1 MTGGFVREEEVTFTP
16 NEIRFAVASSKPTIQ
31 VFHMLR
37 FCLALIL
44 SAATAQ
50 AETKVRIAA
59 AANLAHVI
67 EALTTEFQNVNPHTV
82 TEVTLGASGS
92 LVAQITHGAPFDIF
106 LSADMDYPRAL
117 IATNQAE
124 ATSLTPFAIGRL
136 VLWTTNPQIKLAD
149 PESALTDS
157 RVRRIA
163 IAHPDTAPYGRAA
176 LETFAKLN
184 LTTEL
189 RPKIV
194 IGENVSQAAQFV
206 ASGNADLGFVALSM
220 VLAPQ
225 LKDSGQWT
233 EVPAAWHTP
242 IIQGAVITKQGATNP
257 AARNFLIFLQEPAA
271 RKIFA
276 RFGYHV
282 PAHP

>member
-1 MTGGFVREEEVTFTP
+1 
-16 NEIRFAVASSKPTIQ
+16 
-31 VFHMLR
+31 MLR

-44 SAATAQ
+44 SVATAQ

-59 AANLAHVI
+59 AANLVHVI
-67 EALTTEFQNVNPHTV
+67 EALATEFQNENSGVIV
-82 TEVTLGASGS
+82 EVTLGASGS

-117 IATNQAE
+117 IANDQAD
-124 ATSLTPFAIGRL
+124 AASLTPFATGRL
-136 VLWTTNPQIKLAD
+136 VLWTTNPQIHLTTPDA
-149 PESALTDS
+149 ALTDS
-157 RVRRIA
+157 RVRHIA
-163 IAHPDTAPYGRAA
+163 IANPDTAPYGSAA
-176 LETFAKLN
+176 LETLEKLN
-184 LTTEL
+184 LASEL
-189 RPKIV
+189 RTKIV

-206 ASGNADLGFVALSM
+206 ASGNADLGFVALSL

-225 LKDSGQWT
+225 LKESGQWI

-242 IIQGAVITKQGATNP
+242 LIQGAVITNKGSANP
-257 AARNFLIFLQEPAA
+257 SAQEFLTFLQGPSA

-282 PAHP
+282 PAQP

>member
-1 MTGGFVREEEVTFTP
+1 MTGGLIREDDDTFLT
-16 NEIRFAVASSKPTIQ
+16 NEIRFAVASPKPTTQ
-31 VFHMLR
+31 VSGMLR

-50 AETKVRIAA
+50 AENKVRIAA

-67 EALTTEFQNVNPHTV
+67 EALTAEFQTANPDTKAE
-82 TEVTLGASGS
+82 TSLGASGS
-92 LVAQITHGAPFDIF
+92 LVAQITHGAPFDVF

-117 IATNQAE
+117 SANNQAD
-124 ATSLTPFAIGRL
+124 AASLTPFAIGRL
-136 VLWTTNPQIKLAD
+136 VLWTTNSQIKLID

-157 RVRRIA
+157 HVRRIA
-163 IAHPDTAPYGRAA
+163 IAHPDTAPYGSAA
-176 LETFAKLN
+176 LETLEKLN
-184 LTTEL
+184 LTSKL

-194 IGENVSQAAQFV
+194 IGENVSQVAQFV
-206 ASGNADLGFVALSM
+206 ASGNADLGFVALSL

-225 LKDSGQWT
+225 LRDRGQWI
-233 EVPAAWHTP
+233 EVPATWHTP
-242 IIQGAVITKQGATNP
+242 IIQGAVITKKGTTNP
-257 AARNFLIFLQEPAA
+257 KALLFLTFLQSPEA

-282 PAHP
+282 PAQP